1 MIQIRYVGQ
10 GDREAWFRL
19 DGHLPEREFE
29 PLVRDQRGYVL
40 LEDGEPLAVLRY
52 SLFWSEHPFCD
63 LLFVAEGA
71 RGKGYGRALL
81 ARWEADMAQRGYR
94 LLLTSTRSD
103 ETAQNFYRDLGYRD
117 AGGLLLPGE
126 PTELFLV
133 KEGPFHTPCH
143 KGASPSHGD

>member
-1 MIQIRYVGQ
+1 MIQIRYVRQ
-10 GDREAWFRL
+10 EDREAWFRL
-19 DGHLPEREFE
+19 DGHLPETGFDL
-29 PLVRDQRGYVL
+29 LVRDQRGYVL
-40 LEDGEPLAVLRY
+40 LEDGEPRAILRC

-71 RGKGYGRALL
+71 RGKGYGTALL

-103 ETAQNFYRDLGYRD
+103 ETAQHFYRKRGYRN

-126 PTELFLV
+126 PLELFLV
-133 KEGPFHTPCH
+133 KEGPFHTACCGE
-143 KGASPSHGD
+143 KDG